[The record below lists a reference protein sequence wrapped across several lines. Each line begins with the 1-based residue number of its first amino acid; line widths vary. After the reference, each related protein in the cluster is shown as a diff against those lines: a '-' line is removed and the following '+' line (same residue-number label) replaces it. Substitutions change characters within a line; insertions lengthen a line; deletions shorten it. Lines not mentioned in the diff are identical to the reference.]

1 MKLANKDK
9 MKTAD
14 MEKTLDAAEGSLT
27 SILLEGTLY
36 ASDCAVMLYQQIT
49 SQNKN
54 YQLP

>member
-27 SILLEGTLY
+27 SISLEGMLY
-36 ASDCAVMLYQQIT
+36 ASDCAIMLYQIT